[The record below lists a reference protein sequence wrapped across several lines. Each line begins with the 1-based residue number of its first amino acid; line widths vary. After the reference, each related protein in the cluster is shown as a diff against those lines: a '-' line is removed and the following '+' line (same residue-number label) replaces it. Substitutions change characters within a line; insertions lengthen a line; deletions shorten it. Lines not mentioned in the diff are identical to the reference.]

1 MWPPAK
7 PQAPVTMAVGVERMS
22 VTAGRTV
29 FFAGAFFFEAAFAA
43 GFFAGAGL
51 ETGIAGVFIA
61 EAGLGFAAGLGAAF
75 AAVFF
80 DVLFAT
86 DFGAVFAP
94 AVFFVVAFFAMFPA
108 SGFAIWR
115 TRRAR
120 RRINALYLN
129 GRA

>member
-1 MWPPAK
+1 
-7 PQAPVTMAVGVERMS
+7 MAVGTERTS
-22 VTAGRTV
+22 VTLGRTV
-29 FFAGAFFFEAAFAA
+29 FFAGAFFFEAAFAVGFLA
-43 GFFAGAGL
+43 G
-51 ETGIAGVFIA
+51 
-61 EAGLGFAAGLGAAF
+61 AGLGFAAGLGAAF

-86 DFGAVFAP
+86 DFGAAFAA

-120 RRINALYLN
+120 RRIGSLYLK